1 MPRRPARRDGETLCR
16 AVASDQSRRGRAE
29 SALRIYMVYIYVYR
43 YRTTVGLRTQRSELD
58 RLLIVFRC
66 HARARRAPS
75 KGLGLAPRL
84 AIEACRPVRR
94 RTLGRTGERCG
105 HTMGHTRT
113 RGTIAPGPGGT
124 SAGAAASGGVPQGSR
139 RAGVQRR
146 RNGTRPRHRAID
158 HRAICR
164 FAGHIDLVV
173 PVVVP
178 RPRTMAAWAFLGA
191 APPPVERSKTTVR
204 RAADVCR
211 PPPGRRVA
219 RRRTRYTR
227 AAEATPGTPGAR
239 GPGGPRAPRT
249 HAHVLGPSHDAPR
262 IGVAT
267 AARGVRTP
275 NTIKT
280 APRPPAAAMSAP
292 SMTAA

>member
-1 MPRRPARRDGETLCR
+1 M
-16 AVASDQSRRGRAE
+16 SRTG
-29 SALRIYMVYIYVYR
+29 
-43 YRTTVGLRTQRSELD
+43 G
-58 RLLIVFRC
+58 
-66 HARARRAPS
+66 RARR
-75 KGLGLAPRL
+75 APRL

-94 RTLGRTGERCG
+94 RTLGVRRPRAVRAHHGA
-105 HTMGHTRT
+105 HTNARND
-113 RGTIAPGPGGT
+113 R
-124 SAGAAASGGVPQGSR
+124 AGAGGDERRGRGVRGRPAGFPQGRGPASAER
-139 RAGVQRR
+139 DA
-146 RNGTRPRHRAID
+146 TARHRAID

-211 PPPGRRVA
+211 PGRRVA

-239 GPGGPRAPRT
+239 GPG
-249 HAHVLGPSHDAPR
+249 
-262 IGVAT
+262 
-267 AARGVRTP
+267 
-275 NTIKT
+275 
-280 APRPPAAAMSAP
+280 
-292 SMTAA
+292 